1 MCWPCRALRLWTAC
15 FWEWD
20 GTPSLSAPMGNCSC
34 WAAEAIAPARTPR
47 GAGMT
52 CSGGGRE
59 WFPQSQE
66 TAHWSA
72 QDCMPPDHVPYIGPY
87 SSSHPGWYVATGFQ
101 KWGMTSSMA
110 AAHPSCVI

>member
-47 GAGMT
+47 GASMT
-52 CSGGGRE
+52 CSGGRPGVV
-59 WFPQSQE
+59 
-66 TAHWSA
+66 
-72 QDCMPPDHVPYIGPY
+72 PPE
-87 SSSHPGWYVATGFQ
+87 PGDRPLVCPGLHA
-101 KWGMTSSMA
+101 
-110 AAHPSCVI
+110 P